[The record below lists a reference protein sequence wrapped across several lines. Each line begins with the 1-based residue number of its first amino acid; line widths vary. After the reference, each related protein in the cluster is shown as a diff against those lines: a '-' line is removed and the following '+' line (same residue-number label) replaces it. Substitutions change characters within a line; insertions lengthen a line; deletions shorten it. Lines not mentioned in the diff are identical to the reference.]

1 MSSLRSYFP
10 MAWAVT
16 LSFIAAA
23 KSRRERPALRRASL
37 MRSEIMTD
45 SSLVYSCDPFECI
58 VNYLLCGVNCISG
71 GRHGRTAKSVFTGKL
86 GNPNHSGIFPRW
98 PQMDCCA
105 PAFRAIS
112 PQSFVDAGA
121 DVRRK
126 YEAKGRYQL
135 PESALLWSAFRR

>member
-45 SSLVYSCDPFECI
+45 SSLVYGCDPFECI
-58 VNYLLCGVNCISG
+58 VNWFQCGVNCILG
-71 GRHGRTAKSVFTGKL
+71 GRHGRTAKSVFTVKL
-86 GNPNHSGIFPRW
+86 GNPNHSGMFSRW
-98 PQMDCCA
+98 SQMDCCA
-105 PAFRAIS
+105 PVSRAE
-112 PQSFVDAGA
+112 QNQATGA
-121 DVRRK
+121 
-126 YEAKGRYQL
+126 E
-135 PESALLWSAFRR
+135 